1 MRAWD
6 IWTKF
11 SEQILE
17 CSSRQ
22 PTWNPF
28 DMKPSKDQQGLQ
40 HFIFPWNFAYLSI
53 SRLLDINALASSH
66 RFFGGRQFWEP
77 ISAQR
82 CGIIVLI
89 LASCSQ
95 HNTAIILA
103 KSLSNFINFILNE
116 YSLSLQTSKCL
127 KKAVQLLICCMKLS
141 YWRRHYNCSQY
152 KHRSDHTLL
161 LAAAVGQI
169 CHDSGGGTCQS
180 M

>member
-11 SEQILE
+11 GEQILE

-89 LASCSQ
+89 LASYSQ

-116 YSLSLQTSKCL
+116 YSLYLQTSKSKHL
-127 KKAVQLLICCMKLS
+127 KGQLVPMSVTLRFLDQ
-141 YWRRHYNCSQY
+141 RRSV
-152 KHRSDHTLL
+152 DPP
-161 LAAAVGQI
+161 
-169 CHDSGGGTCQS
+169 CQ
-180 M
+180 